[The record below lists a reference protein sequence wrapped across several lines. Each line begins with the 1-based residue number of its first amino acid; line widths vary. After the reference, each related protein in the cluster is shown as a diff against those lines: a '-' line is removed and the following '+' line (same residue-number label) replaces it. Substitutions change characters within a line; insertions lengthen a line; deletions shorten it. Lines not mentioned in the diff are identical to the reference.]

1 MALNV
6 GTVTVRRR
14 LPSLRDVSMGPLAAF
29 AVRCRWVVFDGLV
42 ELVALLVW
50 EGFEAAD
57 VVWDFAVDLPPR
69 AGAAVFF
76 AVLFAAVFAVLFA
89 VLFAAVEELRLRE
102 VAGVVTGL
110 TSAR

>member
-29 AVRCRWVVFDGLV
+29 AVRCRCVVFDGLV
-42 ELVALLVW
+42 DFVVLLAC
-50 EGFEAAD
+50 EGFEVAD
-57 VVWDFAVDLPPR
+57 VVWDFVVDLPPR
-69 AGAAVFF
+69 AGDAVF
-76 AVLFAAVFAVLFA
+76 
-89 VLFAAVEELRLRE
+89 FAAVEELRLRE

-110 TSAR
+110 TSTR